1 MKYKI
6 IKSKES
12 IIKKTNNKIIEMSL
26 TSMVQR
32 LEELNVLISE
42 KIILMTQ
49 ATQDHNVHLC
59 NVLCLELNR
68 LLVMVEEVTLQ
79 ISSQISLRTP
89 ETPID
94 SNSVHTPTETPIDWS
109 SLRSPETPIDSNS
122 VHTPETPIDWSSLR
136 TFSEIESRADW
147 NSLRTPSETET
158 RADWNSLLPNLDIHL
173 FPIPSISLTPNK
185 PNIKLLHVVDM
196 DEKDP
201 TDCPICLETNENHNI
216 VKTNCGHEFCADCI
230 AKTISSN
237 RGCIQFQFTQT
248 IPCPLCRTNIVCLH
262 CMTSDVINDIS
273 VIL

>member
-1 MKYKI
+1 
-6 IKSKES
+6 
-12 IIKKTNNKIIEMSL
+12 
-26 TSMVQR
+26 
-32 LEELNVLISE
+32 
-42 KIILMTQ
+42 MTQ

-68 LLVMVEEVTLQ
+68 ILVIVEEVTLQ

-89 ETPID
+89 
-94 SNSVHTPTETPIDWS
+94 
-109 SLRSPETPIDSNS
+109 PETPIDSNS

-136 TFSEIESRADW
+136 NFSEIESRADW

-158 RADWNSLLPNLDIHL
+158 RADWNSLSTNLDIL
-173 FPIPSISLTPNK
+173 PFPVPSISFTPNK